1 MNIPEKSS
9 NCWPDYQWH
18 WWLSSIGEGWGEFVR
33 GDTTGGVSRVIVTQ
47 RTDRRDRKT
56 QNIGQLVTVLPAH
69 DIRRALSGHLFLD
82 FLCKET
88 KVISSPTVLQLIG
101 LKITWYKHKRNYINE
116 INCLGL
122 CPSGDNF

>member
-1 MNIPEKSS
+1 M
-9 NCWPDYQWH
+9 
-18 WWLSSIGEGWGEFVR
+18 
-33 GDTTGGVSRVIVTQ
+33 TQ

-69 DIRRALSGHLFLD
+69 DIRCALSGHLFLD

-101 LKITWYKHKRNYINE
+101 LKIT
-116 INCLGL
+116 
-122 CPSGDNF
+122 